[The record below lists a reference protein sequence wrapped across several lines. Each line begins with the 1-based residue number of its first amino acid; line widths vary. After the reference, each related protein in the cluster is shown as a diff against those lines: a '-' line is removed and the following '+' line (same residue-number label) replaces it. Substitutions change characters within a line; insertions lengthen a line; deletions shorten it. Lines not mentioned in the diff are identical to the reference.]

1 MIDRDKV
8 WTGPLNDEAVDRTP
22 FAGRTIGIYDTT
34 LRDGEQAVGV
44 TLGPELK
51 LEIARALDRL
61 GVDRIEAGF
70 PLVSDDD
77 ARAYEL
83 ILADGL
89 DAEIWGFSRALPRDV
104 DQLLRLGVEA
114 AVIEAPLSD
123 GKLTAYGLS
132 REKVLD
138 RIRAAV
144 SHAAE
149 AGMTVC
155 FFGVDSSRA
164 DPAFLEQAYTEAIR
178 VGAKEVAMVDTIGV
192 AAPEGAALLVERCR
206 SWVGPDVPIHWH
218 GHDDFG
224 LGVACSLAA
233 VRAGADW
240 VQGSINGMGERAGNA
255 DLGEF
260 AVALEALYGGN
271 TRLRLEVLTEV
282 AELVADLAGT
292 PLAPW
297 KPITGRNT
305 FIRESGAVAM
315 QFRDPP
321 AVEPFASELVGAH
334 RGLVL
339 GKKSGIVSVR
349 IKAEELGI
357 DLPAELEADVL
368 ADVKALGIAKRGLV
382 TDAEFRQIVA
392 HRQESKG

>member
-1 MIDRDKV
+1 MIDRTKV
-8 WTGPLNDEAVDRTP
+8 WIGTLNDEAVDRAP
-22 FAGRTIGIYDTT
+22 FTGRTIGIYDTT

-44 TLGPELK
+44 TLGSELK

-70 PLVSDDD
+70 PLVSADDV
-77 ARAYEL
+77 RAYEL

-89 DAEIWGFSRALPRDV
+89 QAEIWGFSRALLGDV
-104 DQLLRLGVEA
+104 DQLLELGVDA

-123 GKLTAYGLS
+123 GKLSAYRLD
-132 REKVLD
+132 RQEVLD
-138 RIRAAV
+138 RIRTAV

-164 DPAFLEQAYTEAIR
+164 DPAFLEQAYTEAVR
-178 VGAKEVAMVDTIGV
+178 VGAREVAVVDTIGV
-192 AAPEGAALLVERCR
+192 AAPEGSALLVQRARE
-206 SWVGPDVPIHWH
+206 WVGSDIPIHWH

-240 VQGSINGMGERAGNA
+240 VQASINGMGERAGNA
-255 DLGEF
+255 DLAEF
-260 AVALEALYGGN
+260 ALALEALYGGS
-271 TRLRLEVLTEV
+271 TRLRLELLTEV
-282 AELVADLAGT
+282 ADLVADLAGT

-297 KPITGRNT
+297 KPVTGRNT
-305 FIRESGAVAM
+305 FVRESGAVAM
-315 QFRDPP
+315 QFREPP
-321 AVEPFASELVGAH
+321 AVEPFASELVGA
-334 RGLVL
+334 RRELVL

-349 IKAEELGI
+349 IKAGELGI
-357 DLPAELEADVL
+357 DLPAELEAAVL

-382 TDAEFRQIVA
+382 TDDEFRQIVA
-392 HRQESKG
+392 HRKGSDG